1 MRAYPKKYWVAA
13 ALSLAVV
20 TTGLAGC
27 GDDDGGDD
35 TAGNPDASTT
45 PDAGPNDPDAAPPVG
60 ETIRVTANITANTT
74 WSAINTYVLAEST
87 TVFVTNGAT
96 LTIEPGTTIKGE
108 RGSVL
113 VITRGAKINA
123 AGTKAAPIR
132 FTSSEPDNA
141 KTRGYWGGLLVLGA
155 APINVNTN
163 STPTS
168 TEATFEAFTSAAN
181 EGKFGGTNAADNSGV
196 IKWVRIEFGGFAYQ
210 EGKEFNNFTL
220 CGVGSGTEIDYVQS
234 HGGSDDGIE
243 LFGGTVN
250 LKHLVISQNQ
260 DDGVDTDNGWN
271 GNAQFIVVQHV
282 SPAGT
287 DASNGYES
295 DNHATAASY
304 TANPRTL
311 PTIYNVTLIGK
322 RDHAGANGHFAAIFR
337 RGTGGHYFNHLIT
350 GFKTGIEIRDPATKE
365 QLDATPS
372 SNLTLQ
378 GSVVFGM
385 GAAGTDIWPPAQASN
400 DINESAYFTAGNVF
414 TAPASGLTADATN
427 LTAPNFKPAAVIT
440 GGVTPVN
447 AGGSTFFDTTANF
460 VGAVGADD
468 WTTGWTAYLQPI
480 E

>member
-1 MRAYPKKYWVAA
+1 MRAYSKKYWVAA
-13 ALSLAVV
+13 ALSLVV
-20 TTGLAGC
+20 AATGAC
-27 GDDDGGDD
+27 GDDDGADDD
-35 TAGNPDASTT
+35 TTPDASTPT
-45 PDAGPNDPDAAPPVG
+45 PDADPGAPDAATPVG

-74 WSAINTYVLAEST
+74 WSAINTYVLAAST

-113 VITRGAKINA
+113 VISRGAKINA
-123 AGTKAAPIR
+123 AGTRAAPIV

-155 APINVNTN
+155 APINVLAN
-163 STPTS
+163 SSPPS
-168 TEATFEAFTSAAN
+168 TEATFEAFTSAAD

-196 IKWVRIEFGGFAYQ
+196 IKWVRIEFGGFSYQ
-210 EGKEFNNFTL
+210 QDKEFNNFTL

-282 SPAGT
+282 TPAGT

-295 DNHATAASY
+295 DNHSSATSF

-322 RDHAGANGHFAAIFR
+322 RDHGGPNGHFAAVLR
-337 RGTGGHYFNHLIT
+337 RGTGGHYFNHLVS
-350 GFKTGIEIRDPATKE
+350 GFVRGIEIRDDATKG
-365 QLDATPS
+365 QLDTA
-372 SNLTLQ
+372 NLTLQ

-385 GAAGTDIWPPAQASN
+385 GAAGTDIWPPAQAMN
-400 DINESAYFTAGNVF
+400 DIVESDYFTTGNVF
-414 TAPASGLTADATN
+414 TAPASGLTAEATS
-427 LTAPNFKPAAVIT
+427 LTAPNFKPAAPIA
-440 GGVTPVN
+440 GGVAPVN
-447 AGGSTFFDTTANF
+447 ASGTFFDTAANF
-460 VGAVGADD
+460 VGAIGADD
-468 WTTGWTAYLQPI
+468 WTTGWTAYPQPI
-480 E
+480 AQ

>member
-1 MRAYPKKYWVAA
+1 MRAYSKKYWVAA
-13 ALSLAVV
+13 ALSLVV
-20 TTGLAGC
+20 ATTGAC
-27 GDDDGGDD
+27 GDDDGADDD
-35 TAGNPDASTT
+35 TTPDASTPT
-45 PDAGPNDPDAAPPVG
+45 PDADPGAPDAAPPVG

-123 AGTKAAPIR
+123 AGTRAAPIH

-155 APINVNTN
+155 APINVNVN
-163 STPTS
+163 STPAS
-168 TEATFEAFTSAAN
+168 NEATFEAFTSAGN
-181 EGKFGGTNAADNSGV
+181 EGKFGGDNPADNSGV
-196 IKWVRIEFGGFAYQ
+196 IKYVRIDFAGFAYL
-210 EGKEFNNFTL
+210 EGREFNNFTL
-220 CGVGSGTEIDYVQS
+220 CGVGSGTEVDYVQA
-234 HGGSDDGIE
+234 HGGSDDGVE
-243 LFGGTVN
+243 VFGGTVN

-260 DDGVDTDNGWN
+260 DDGLDTDNGWN
-271 GNAQFIVVQHV
+271 GKAQFVIVQHV
-282 SPAGT
+282 TPAGT

-295 DNHATAASY
+295 DNHGTAASY

-311 PTIYNVTLIGK
+311 PTVYNATLIGK
-322 RDHAGANGHFAAIFR
+322 QDHTAHPSFAAVLR
-337 RGTGGHYFNHLIT
+337 RGTGGHYFNHLVT
-350 GFKTGIEIRDPATKE
+350 GFPTGIEVRDAATKG
-365 QLDATPS
+365 QLDATPA
-372 SNLTLQ
+372 NLTLQ

-385 GAAGTDIWPPAQASN
+385 GAAGTGLWPPAQASN
-400 DINESAYFTAGNVF
+400 DIDESAYFTTGNVL
-414 TAPASGLTADATN
+414 TAPASGLTAAATS

-440 GGVTPVN
+440 GGVAPVN
-447 AGGSTFFDTTANF
+447 ASGTFFDTSANF

-468 WTTGWTAYLQPI
+468 WTADWTKYPQPV

>member
-1 MRAYPKKYWVAA
+1 MRAYSKKSWVAA
-13 ALSLAVV
+13 ALSLAIA
-20 TTGLAGC
+20 TTGLTGC
-27 GDDDGGDD
+27 GDDDGADDD
-35 TAGNPDASTT
+35 TGTPDASTT

-60 ETIRVTANITANTT
+60 ETIRVTANITTNTT
-74 WSAINTYVLAEST
+74 WSAINTYVLAAST

-113 VITRGAKINA
+113 VISRGAKINA
-123 AGTKAAPIR
+123 AGTRAAPIV

-155 APINVNTN
+155 APINVNVN
-163 STPTS
+163 SDPPS

-196 IKWVRIEFGGFAYQ
+196 IKWVRIEFGGFSYQ
-210 EGKEFNNFTL
+210 PEREFNNFTL
-220 CGVGSGTEIDYVQS
+220 CGVGSGTEIEYVQS

-271 GNAQFIVVQHV
+271 GNAQFIVIQHV
-282 SPAGT
+282 SPAGS

-295 DNHATAASY
+295 DNHASAPSF

-311 PTIYNVTLIGK
+311 PTIYNVTMIGK
-322 RDHAGANGHFAAIFR
+322 RDHTGNGHFAALFR
-337 RGTGGHYFNHLIT
+337 RGTGGHYFNHLVT
-350 GFKTGIEIRDPATKE
+350 GFRNGIEIRDAATKG
-365 QLDATPS
+365 QLDATPA
-372 SNLTLQ
+372 NLTLQ

-385 GAAGTDIWPPAQASN
+385 GADGNGLWPPAQAMN
-400 DINESAYFTAGNVF
+400 DIVESDYFTTGNVF
-414 TAPASGLTADATN
+414 VAPASGLTAAATS
-427 LTAPNFKPAAVIT
+427 LTAPNFKPTALIT
-440 GGVTPVN
+440 GGVVPVN
-447 AGGSTFFDTTANF
+447 VSGTFFDTTANF

-468 WTTGWTAYLQPI
+468 WTTGWTAYPQPV